1 MDCIVH
7 GVTKSQTRLSDF
19 LFSFTEIKKNF
30 FFLNHTHT
38 DQKNKTVSHKKT
50 NPEEGEVYVLHS

>member
-19 LFSFTEIKKNF
+19 LFSFTEIKKKF
-30 FFLNHTHT
+30 FFFKSYT